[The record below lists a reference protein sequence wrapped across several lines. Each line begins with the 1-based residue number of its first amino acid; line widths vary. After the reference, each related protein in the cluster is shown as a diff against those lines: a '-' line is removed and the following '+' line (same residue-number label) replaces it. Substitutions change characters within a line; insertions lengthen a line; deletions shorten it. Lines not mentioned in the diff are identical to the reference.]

1 MDSDKTWEYKTFL
14 LHLHCICLQ
23 NHAFTALI
31 ISIQLGNHPQ
41 FILSKTF
48 DHVTFLQPF
57 SGLFS
62 LFMAVKITILFLDEI
77 LLFLV
82 YFNLIKTY
90 VVGTGF
96 NFLINTKRQF
106 LRFL

>member
-1 MDSDKTWEYKTFL
+1 MGILDFSLTYTL
-14 LHLHCICLQ
+14 YICLQ

-62 LFMAVKITILFLDEI
+62 LFMAVKIIILFSDEI
-77 LLFLV
+77 L
-82 YFNLIKTY
+82 
-90 VVGTGF
+90 
-96 NFLINTKRQF
+96 
-106 LRFL
+106 

>member
-1 MDSDKTWEYKTFL
+1 MGILDFSLTYI
-14 LHLHCICLQ
+14 HCICLQ

-62 LFMAVKITILFLDEI
+62 LFMAVKYIILFSDEI
-77 LLFLV
+77 FCLLV
-82 YFNLIKTY
+82 DFNLIKTY
-90 VVGTGF
+90 VVGNGL
-96 NFLINTKRQF
+96 NFLIYTKRQF